1 MHDRLSFVPLRSL
14 SLAFAIVGGVPVAT
28 ARAEVTVVLR
38 RDFIDAYKDRA
49 TIDACLAIDKVMA
62 RPQLPKRGGDLLL
75 AGRSDSIELT
85 TVAGI
90 VNASGAREAVRT
102 LKEAEGEPCLEV
114 SGAWRIWCPPGTQG
128 LFRQGGRLRPARLPR
143 PMHVFE
149 IYPLSHVAEYD
160 LEDGWHATPG
170 YRPMGARRAF
180 NAWQSTPCR
189 IEPNGDQTVTM
200 HTKPA
205 PARPTEFII
214 EVLPEPRDAMVDGFA
229 LLVRVYDLQGKELV
243 KKQRVVFVKDT
254 LCEQT
259 ARTLEPSQRL
269 RVIGVPRVSL
279 KLLDWRIERRDDAR
293 DPLNWHLPYEMVVIA
308 ASPI

>member
-1 MHDRLSFVPLRSL
+1 MSPNMIWKTDGTLHRDIGRWVP
-14 SLAFAIVGGVPVAT
+14 GGHSMPG
-28 ARAEVTVVLR
+28 R
-38 RDFIDAYKDRA
+38 
-49 TIDACLAIDKVMA
+49 A
-62 RPQLPKRGGDLLL
+62 RPAASNPT
-75 AGRSDSIELT
+75 AIGRS
-85 TVAGI
+85 
-90 VNASGAREAVRT
+90 
-102 LKEAEGEPCLEV
+102 
-114 SGAWRIWCPPGTQG
+114 
-128 LFRQGGRLRPARLPR
+128 RL
-143 PMHVFE
+143 
-149 IYPLSHVAEYD
+149 
-160 LEDGWHATPG
+160 
-170 YRPMGARRAF
+170 
-180 NAWQSTPCR
+180 
-189 IEPNGDQTVTM
+189 